1 MAQVFL
7 YNITDPLKAARI
19 RAALVRWGLP
29 GRAVERAEYAHPI
42 GYLTGRPG
50 FAPGSE
56 EASDFTDEMLLM
68 DGLSREQFSGF
79 LDELRSSGAAVALK
93 AIVTPT
99 NAAWNSSQL
108 HAALKLETDLAEARH
123 TRLLVR

>member
-7 YNITDPLKAARI
+7 YNITDPLRAERI
-19 RAALVRWGLP
+19 CSALVRRGIP
-29 GRAVERAEYAHPI
+29 CRAVRREEYVHPI

-50 FAPGSE
+50 FAPGTG
-56 EASDFTDEMLLM
+56 EASCFSDEMLLL
-68 DGLSREQFSGF
+68 DGLSREQFSGL

-108 HAALKLETDLAEARH
+108 HAALKLEHAALGGGR
-123 TRLLVR
+123 